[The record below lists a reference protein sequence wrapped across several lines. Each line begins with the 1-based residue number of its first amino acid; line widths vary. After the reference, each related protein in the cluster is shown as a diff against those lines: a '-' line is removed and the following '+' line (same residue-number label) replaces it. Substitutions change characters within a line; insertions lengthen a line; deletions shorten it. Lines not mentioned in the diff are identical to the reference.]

1 MIFDNNVLQ
10 TDGLLSIMKGGL
22 RKFPD
27 IESNRNYRE
36 KKTLSLT
43 QTHNLICSVW
53 RIELSSDFKICLL

>member
-1 MIFDNNVLQ
+1 MTRRLQVRTCEGILESKIIELRRFFDNNMLQ

-43 QTHNLICSVW
+43 
-53 RIELSSDFKICLL
+53 